1 MDIPKTVWHKI
12 TAQKTLKDL
21 NTSPKRGLSSQQV
34 KALQIKYGLNQ
45 IIESNPEP
53 WWKKIIAQLN
63 DYLIWILIVGAL
75 ISFFAGEILDG
86 SLIIAIIGFMAIL
99 GFIQDQKAENS
110 LAQLK
115 KLETPSVRVIRNGKI
130 ITISSHQLI
139 PGDIVILRAGDAIPA
154 DMRLITATNV
164 AADESTLTGE
174 SLPVAK
180 QLESLDPRTPLAERS
195 NMLFSGTLFVSGY
208 ATAIV
213 VETGMN
219 TQLGQIASLLSRTE
233 QEQTPLEIQL
243 QKLGKTIGTT
253 LIIAVA
259 LVLAINV
266 FVHHDPLL
274 HAIIDAVALAIA
286 AVPEGLPA
294 VITICLAFG
303 VQKMVKKNAL
313 VRQLKAVEA
322 LGSVSVICTDKT
334 GTLTKGV
341 MSVTHTHTK
350 NLNLLITI
358 AQACNNQADPTET
371 ALTNWVKTTT
381 STLSLPKRLHEF
393 EFSSSL
399 KRMTTIH
406 QNQGQITAYTKGA
419 PEIVL
424 SLSNASTDQKK
435 LIQMEIESMAS
446 QGLRVLAFAQKPLK
460 NFNSKTKR
468 QTIETNLEFVGLI
481 GLSDPPKPEA
491 IEAIAEP

>member
-266 FVHHDPLL
+266 FEFGYKCGGSL
-274 HAIIDAVALAIA
+274 IRC
-286 AVPEGLPA
+286 PA
-294 VITICLAFG
+294 G
-303 VQKMVKKNAL
+303 
-313 VRQLKAVEA
+313 
-322 LGSVSVICTDKT
+322 
-334 GTLTKGV
+334 
-341 MSVTHTHTK
+341 
-350 NLNLLITI
+350 
-358 AQACNNQADPTET
+358 
-371 ALTNWVKTTT
+371 
-381 STLSLPKRLHEF
+381 PKIW
-393 EFSSSL
+393 SG
-399 KRMTTIH
+399 K
-406 QNQGQITAYTKGA
+406 
-419 PEIVL
+419 VL
-424 SLSNASTDQKK
+424 C
-435 LIQMEIESMAS
+435 
-446 QGLRVLAFAQKPLK
+446 
-460 NFNSKTKR
+460 
-468 QTIETNLEFVGLI
+468 
-481 GLSDPPKPEA
+481 
-491 IEAIAEP
+491 